1 MIVSYA
7 LFLLIAVVAGAI
19 DHMAMARWLR
29 SILTILCY
37 FAMVVVLVII
47 PVIFPIKVAGLLQ
60 FLAQTPVFVL
70 TMIGLWYGGY
80 RIGGEL
86 PGKMPLVAG
95 LRASSWLLKTGN

>member
-1 MIVSYA
+1 MIVSYT

-19 DHMAMARWLR
+19 DHIAMLRWLR
-29 SILTILCY
+29 AILTILCY
-37 FAMVVVLVII
+37 FAMVVVLVLVPI
-47 PVIFPIKVAGLLQ
+47 IFPIKMAGLLE

-86 PGKMPLVAG
+86 LSIG
-95 LRASSWLLKTGN
+95 RYS